1 MAYIS
6 DQKYKVTA
14 VNATTATL
22 QPESPGFASANQLPT
37 QIVLTWAVRPVEIV
51 TGTILIGV
59 RLRTM

>member
-37 QIVLTWAVRPVEIV
+37 QIVLTWPVRPVEFIV
-51 TGTILIGV
+51 GALFSRV
-59 RLRTM
+59 RLEA

>member
-37 QIVLTWAVRPVEIV
+37 QIVLTWAVRPVEFVVGAVFPNI
-51 TGTILIGV
+51 
-59 RLRTM
+59 RLAA